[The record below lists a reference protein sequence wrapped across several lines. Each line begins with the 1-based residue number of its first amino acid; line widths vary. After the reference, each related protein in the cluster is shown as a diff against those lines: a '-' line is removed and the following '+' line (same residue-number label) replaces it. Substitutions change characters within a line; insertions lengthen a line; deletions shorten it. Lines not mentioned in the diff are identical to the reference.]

1 MPKPDAVHGAG
12 FAGARANAI
21 AKLAAAI
28 LRGDRS
34 DMSSACREIDVE
46 HRAGNCPIG
55 ARAIQTRLERVL
67 RGRFVDVV
75 DAQALGAGG
84 VGDLEVRTR
93 ASHHPIEVKAQLE
106 KPSLDDITQADWV
119 RNETDALRF
128 LAARDR
134 TFRERLSRENASL
147 LESDPGDFDGWT
159 FASLWLA
166 DVALLCD
173 SSARAVAGVGS
184 PAQLESFLR
193 RKHIL
198 HLSATEERLLPL
210 ADLPPVAAA
219 LRSLATVS
227 YSLKENSASEVAIPV
242 TVGGGRPVF
251 TYHVYPLGYAGA
263 GAFCGRHKVHGRM
276 FHP

>member
-1 MPKPDAVHGAG
+1 MPKPDAAHGAG

-28 LRGDRS
+28 LRQDRRGI
-34 DMSSACREIDVE
+34 DTACVE
-46 HRAGNCPIG
+46 LDAEKRAGNSPQTASQI
-55 ARAIQTRLERVL
+55 RTRLDRLL
-67 RGRFVDVV
+67 RGRFEGVT

-84 VGDLEVRTR
+84 PGDLEVRTR
-93 ASHHPIEVKAQLE
+93 TTHHYVEVKAQLE

-119 RNETDALRF
+119 RNETDALRY
-128 LAARDR
+128 LAAHDR
-134 TFRERLSRENASL
+134 EFRARLSHGNASL
-147 LESDPGDFDGWT
+147 LSSDPSDFDGWS

-173 SSARAVAGVGS
+173 SSARAVVGVAT
-184 PAQLESFLR
+184 PADLAAFLR

-210 ADLPPVAAA
+210 ADLPPVSAA
-219 LRSLATVS
+219 LRRATSVS
-227 YSLKENSASEVAIPV
+227 YILKRNSASEVAVPV
-242 TVGGGRPVF
+242 EVDGGGVVF
-251 TYHVYPLGYAGA
+251 TYHIYPLSYAEA

-276 FHP
+276 FHD

>member
-28 LRGDRS
+28 LRGDRAG
-34 DMSSACREIDVE
+34 MSSSCSEIDAE
-46 HRAGNCPIG
+46 HRAGNCPVG
-55 ARAIQTRLERVL
+55 GRAIQTRLERLL
-67 RGRFVDVV
+67 RGRFADIV

-84 VGDLEVRTR
+84 VGDLEVRTKTT
-93 ASHHPIEVKAQLE
+93 HHPIEVKAQLE

-134 TFRERLSRENASL
+134 SFRDRLSRENASL

-184 PAQLESFLR
+184 PTQLASFLR

-198 HLSATEERLLPL
+198 HLSATQERLLPL

-219 LRSLATVS
+219 LRSLTDVS

-251 TYHVYPLGYAGA
+251 TYHIYPLGYAGA

-276 FHP
+276 FHA